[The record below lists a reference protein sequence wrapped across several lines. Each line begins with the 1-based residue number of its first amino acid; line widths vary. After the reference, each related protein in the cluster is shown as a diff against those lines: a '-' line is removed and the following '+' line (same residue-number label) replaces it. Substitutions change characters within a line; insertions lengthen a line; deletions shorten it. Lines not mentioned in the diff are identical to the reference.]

1 MKKIV
6 SLVLAA
12 MLLATLFRYL
22 PWLREIS
29 SGFQIIII
37 AIVVAGL
44 AAWLFPLKKDGEDDA
59 G

>member
-1 MKKIV
+1 MLNV
-6 SLVLAA
+6 VLAA

-22 PWLREIS
+22 PGLSSIS

-44 AAWLFPLKKDGEDDA
+44 ATWLFPLKEGEDHA